1 MLSPMTVRLP
11 AVAVAVAVALPMAV
25 ATAVVAVEP
34 PLRCGTTRAM
44 AALARLPLPLCVQR
58 RPPQW

>member
-11 AVAVAVAVALPMAV
+11 AVAVVVAVALPMAV

-58 RPPQW
+58 RPPQ